1 MESRDGFGAL
11 LGSAILSLLVLVLSQ
26 SQRAQGLPVW
36 ERTQIGQSLGGLPIY
51 CLERGSGSGGV
62 LFVASIHGSEGAGTP
77 LMRAFADHLR
87 QQPSLARDSRIP
99 IVPVANPDGHSLK
112 RRLNRNGVDLNRN
125 FPADNRRNQKR
136 YGDQA
141 LSEPESR
148 ALHGLIEAKQP
159 DVIVS
164 IHQPVTCVDYDG
176 PESAKILAK
185 RMADAC
191 NLPLKKLG
199 SRPGSLGAY
208 FGETLR
214 RPIITLELPPLTP
227 KDPSKLYARY
237 GEALWEAVRFQLEAD
252 SSRLDR

>member
-1 MESRDGFGAL
+1 MSPRVTRLGTNPDWPILGGTSDLL
-11 LGSAILSLLVLVLSQ
+11 LGARLWLWGSSLC
-26 SQRAQGLPVW
+26 GLNSW
-36 ERTQIGQSLGGLPIY
+36 ERRCGDA
-51 CLERGSGSGGV
+51 V
-62 LFVASIHGSEGAGTP
+62 DAGFRRSSPPAT
-77 LMRAFADHLR
+77 
-87 QQPSLARDSRIP
+87 SLARDSRIL
-99 IVPVANPDGHSLK
+99 IVPVANPDGHSVK

-148 ALHGLIEAKQP
+148 ALHGLIEAQQS
-159 DVIVS
+159 DVMVS